1 MDATTIQG
9 EATFMWP
16 SQWFLFSFCMDALCC
31 HLHGLLCVFEVNT
44 LCCHLDVA
52 CYLSHPHQLQKNIT
66 QELKQSQLIA
76 QLING
81 SRVHSLPLIQKMLT
95 LMTVISNN

>member
-9 EATFMWP
+9 EPIFMCP
-16 SQWFLFSFCMDALCC
+16 SEWFLISFCMEALCS
-31 HLHGLLCVFEVNT
+31 HLHGLLCVFEVNK

-66 QELKQSQLIA
+66 QELKQSQLDA
-76 QLING
+76 RLING
-81 SRVHSLPLIQKMLT
+81 SRGHSLPLIQKMLT
-95 LMTVISNN
+95 LMPVIFNN